1 MAFAGNPYFWYCV
14 LGYKE
19 NYIFWIKSQVSFFNQ
34 LWLKNSKY
42 PLKMPYMNINY
53 PRILLKIPRTCCNDE
68 GLIQSEMRKK
78 ARNNYY
84 DHNLKVDENRY
95 SCHSPMLDSLTL
107 SKRNETMIT
116 FAPWGPGGPG
126 SPSVPGSPWVTKS
139 NFQGVM
145 HAVQHCNRHQKPW
158 SICHIACIC
167 NDNNYWHGQLK
178 CFFISIKVNMTWK
191 F

>member
-1 MAFAGNPYFWYCV
+1 
-14 LGYKE
+14 
-19 NYIFWIKSQVSFFNQ
+19 
-34 LWLKNSKY
+34 
-42 PLKMPYMNINY
+42 
-53 PRILLKIPRTCCNDE
+53 
-68 GLIQSEMRKK
+68 MRKK
-78 ARNNYY
+78 PTNSYY

-139 NFQGVM
+139 NFQSVT

-158 SICHIACIC
+158 SMCHIKLHAFVMIITI
-167 NDNNYWHGQLK
+167 D
-178 CFFISIKVNMTWK
+178 
-191 F
+191 